1 MKKIQKSCALFLALI
16 MLFSCIAVFT
26 GCSETTDDPA
36 GTESE
41 TATEAGTEEATEE
54 EDHRFDGVNYN
65 DREFRIYTSTNQAG
79 ATLIS
84 ANFLIEGT
92 GELGGGLV
100 NDSVVERNTVTEELL
115 GIKLVYTHL
124 DAPVGQVSAPIRKIA
139 TSGMDEFDLVINDGS
154 GIIPLIIEGN
164 FRNVIDDECVFDFER
179 DYWYKDY
186 MEDLRLMDGY
196 QYLLAG
202 DYFIDVLRTA
212 HILLLNKEIYK
223 EQYKASAD
231 EIYDWVVNYEW
242 TYEKLNTIISDIYV
256 DKNGDGKKGV
266 GDRIGLVIG
275 TGTYG
280 NIIGPVASGIKNFI
294 SRDEDGIPSIT
305 IHEGDLA
312 NQLGTAISTLFNN
325 DSTVAVEVPVVEF
338 SEGTS
343 LMAVNALIGSLEND
357 AFRSMKD
364 DAAVLPFPMLFAS
377 DKKYTTATHDT
388 SEMGAILTTSTDLA
402 FISTVIEVLNRESA
416 RTVLPKYYSESLKLQ
431 VMDDEKS
438 AEMLDIVHDNFDNA
452 FILAYS
458 RSLSTDIF
466 SVYTAV
472 VDEKREFS
480 AVYAKDQKKNQI
492 GMERMIAQFQKNNA
506 ND

>member
-1 MKKIQKSCALFLALI
+1 MKKLQKRCSLLLAII
-16 MLFSCIAVFT
+16 MLLSCTVVFA
-26 GCSETTDDPA
+26 GCSDATDDPVTKE
-36 GTESE
+36 TEKTTDVSSE
-41 TATEAGTEEATEE
+41 GETVE
-54 EDHRFDGVNYN
+54 EDHRFDNIDYEG
-65 DREFRIYTSTNQAG
+65 REFRIYTSTNQAG
-79 ATLIS
+79 ATLVS

-139 TSGMDEFDLVINDGS
+139 SSGMDEFDLVINDGS
-154 GIIPLIIEGN
+154 GIIPLIVEGN

-212 HILLLNKEIYK
+212 HVLLLNKEIYK
-223 EQYKASAD
+223 EQYKTSAD
-231 EIYDWVVNYEW
+231 EIYEWVMNYEW
-242 TYEKLNTIISDIYV
+242 TYEKMNTIISDIYV

-312 NQLGTAISTLFNN
+312 NQLGTAISTLLNN

-364 DAAVLPFPMLFAS
+364 DAAVLPFPMLLAS
-377 DKKYTTATHDT
+377 DKKYITATHDT

-458 RSLSTDIF
+458 RSLRTDIF
-466 SVYTAV
+466 AVFTTV
-472 VDEKREFS
+472 VDAKREFS
-480 AVYAKDQKKNQI
+480 SVYAKGQKANQI
-492 GMERMIAQFQKNNA
+492 GMEKMIALFKENN
-506 ND
+506 DID

>member
-1 MKKIQKSCALFLALI
+1 MFTNNGLEFPYELVKK
-16 MLFSCIAVFT
+16 
-26 GCSETTDDPA
+26 G
-36 GTESE
+36 
-41 TATEAGTEEATEE
+41 
-54 EDHRFDGVNYN
+54 
-65 DREFRIYTSTNQAG
+65 
-79 ATLIS
+79 
-84 ANFLIEGT
+84 
-92 GELGGGLV
+92 
-100 NDSVVERNTVTEELL
+100 
-115 GIKLVYTHL
+115 
-124 DAPVGQVSAPIRKIA
+124 
-139 TSGMDEFDLVINDGS
+139 
-154 GIIPLIIEGN
+154 
-164 FRNVIDDECVFDFER
+164 
-179 DYWYKDY
+179 
-186 MEDLRLMDGY
+186 
-196 QYLLAG
+196 
-202 DYFIDVLRTA
+202 
-212 HILLLNKEIYK
+212 
-223 EQYKASAD
+223 
-231 EIYDWVVNYEW
+231 EW
-242 TYEKLNTIISDIYV
+242 TYEKMNTIISDIYV

-312 NQLGTAISTLFNN
+312 NQLGTAISTLLNN

-364 DAAVLPFPMLFAS
+364 DAAVLPFPMLLAS
-377 DKKYTTATHDT
+377 DKKYITATHDT

-458 RSLSTDIF
+458 RSLRTDIF
-466 SVYTAV
+466 AVFTTV
-472 VDEKREFS
+472 VDAKREFS
-480 AVYAKDQKKNQI
+480 SVYAKGQKANQI
-492 GMERMIAQFQKNNA
+492 GMEKMIALFKENN
-506 ND
+506 DID

>member
-1 MKKIQKSCALFLALI
+1 MKKLQKRCSLLLAII
-16 MLFSCIAVFT
+16 MLLSCTVVFA
-26 GCSETTDDPA
+26 GCSDATDDPVTKE
-36 GTESE
+36 TEKTTDVSSE
-41 TATEAGTEEATEE
+41 GETVE
-54 EDHRFDGVNYN
+54 EDHRFDNIDYEG
-65 DREFRIYTSTNQAG
+65 REFRIYTSTNQAG
-79 ATLIS
+79 ATLVS

-139 TSGMDEFDLVINDGS
+139 SSGMDEFDLVINDGS
-154 GIIPLIIEGN
+154 GIIPLIVEGN

-212 HILLLNKEIYK
+212 HVLLLNKEIYK
-223 EQYKASAD
+223 EQYKTSAD
-231 EIYDWVVNYEW
+231 EIYEWVMNYEW
-242 TYEKLNTIISDIYV
+242 TYEKMNTIISDIYV

-312 NQLGTAISTLFNN
+312 NQLGTAISTLLNN

-364 DAAVLPFPMLFAS
+364 DAAVLPFPMLLAS
-377 DKKYTTATHDT
+377 DKKYITATHDT

-458 RSLSTDIF
+458 RSLRTDIF
-466 SVYTAV
+466 AVFTTV
-472 VDEKREFS
+472 VDAKREFS
-480 AVYAKDQKKNQI
+480 SVYVKGQKANQI
-492 GMERMIAQFQKNNA
+492 GMEKMIALFKENN
-506 ND
+506 DID

>member
-1 MKKIQKSCALFLALI
+1 MKKLQKRCSLLLAII
-16 MLFSCIAVFT
+16 MLLSCTVVFA
-26 GCSETTDDPA
+26 GCSDATDDPVTKE
-36 GTESE
+36 TEKTTDVSSE
-41 TATEAGTEEATEE
+41 GETVE
-54 EDHRFDGVNYN
+54 EDHRFDNIDYEG
-65 DREFRIYTSTNQAG
+65 REFRIYTSTNQAG
-79 ATLIS
+79 ATLVS

-139 TSGMDEFDLVINDGS
+139 SSGMDEFDLVINDGS
-154 GIIPLIIEGN
+154 GIIPLIVEGN

-212 HILLLNKEIYK
+212 HVLLLNKEIYK
-223 EQYKASAD
+223 EQYKTSAD
-231 EIYDWVVNYEW
+231 EIYEWVMNYEW
-242 TYEKLNTIISDIYV
+242 TYEKMNTIISDIYV

-312 NQLGTAISTLFNN
+312 NQLGTAISTLLNN

-364 DAAVLPFPMLFAS
+364 DAAVLPFPMLLAS
-377 DKKYTTATHDT
+377 DKKYITATHDT

-438 AEMLDIVHDNFDNA
+438 AEMLDIGHDNFDNA

-458 RSLSTDIF
+458 RSLRTDIF
-466 SVYTAV
+466 AVFTTV
-472 VDEKREFS
+472 VDAKREFS
-480 AVYAKDQKKNQI
+480 SVYAKGQKANQI
-492 GMERMIAQFQKNNA
+492 GMEKMIALFKENN
-506 ND
+506 DID